1 MNRKTIFAVLAGL
14 ALLVSITSCRNKPD
28 AMPEP
33 APVETA
39 EPAAADVEPVVETP
53 LDTEVID
60 ESALADEGFAA
71 KTVDDLNREGILE
84 DVYFEFDKSRLTTET
99 REALKQ
105 HAQWLNDHPT
115 VKIIIEGHCDERGTE
130 QYNMALGDRR
140 AFSVK
145 NYLISLG
152 VPSHQME
159 TFSWGEQVPK
169 VEGSGEWAWSQNR
182 RAHFVIREK

>member
-1 MNRKTIFAVLAGL
+1 MNSKTFFAILAGL
-14 ALLVSITSCRNKPD
+14 ALLVSITSCRTKPD
-28 AMPEP
+28 TMPEP
-33 APVETA
+33 APAEST
-39 EPAAADVEPVVETP
+39 EPAPSDVQPVVETP

-71 KTVDDLNREGILE
+71 KTVDDLNREGVLE

-99 REALKQ
+99 RETLKK
-105 HAQWLNDHPT
+105 HAQWLIDHPT
-115 VKIIIEGHCDERGTE
+115 VKVIIEGHCDERGTE

-152 VPSHQME
+152 VPSNQME
-159 TFSWGEQVPK
+159 TFSWGEQIPK
-169 VEGSGEWAWSQNR
+169 VPGHDEWAWSQNR

>member
-1 MNRKTIFAVLAGL
+1 MNRRTIFAILAGL

-28 AMPEP
+28 TMPEP
-33 APVETA
+33 APVETT
-39 EPAAADVEPVVETP
+39 EPAPAEVEPVVETP

-99 REALKQ
+99 RDALKK
-105 HAQWLNDHPT
+105 HAQWLKDHPT
-115 VKIIIEGHCDERGTE
+115 VKVIIEGHCDERGTE

-152 VPSHQME
+152 VPGRQME

-169 VEGSGEWAWSQNR
+169 VDGHDEWAWSQNR